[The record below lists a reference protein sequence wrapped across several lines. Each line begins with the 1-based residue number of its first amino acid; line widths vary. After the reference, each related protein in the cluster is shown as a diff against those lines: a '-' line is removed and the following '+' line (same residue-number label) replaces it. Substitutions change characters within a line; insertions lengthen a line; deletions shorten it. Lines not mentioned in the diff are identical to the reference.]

1 MCIQACIVD
10 AKSWTIHDFI
20 FKEILQTAL
29 SLCQISLMNHSPTY
43 LIFIFMDVGRHH
55 GRVKWRLIARL
66 AEFVIRPIQEN
77 EYFNTSIFISWLDWL
92 VLGTHSLPVLPC
104 DWLNLSLIKE
114 EHPVGFILTSF
125 VVSTLHLDVVIREAS
140 KLSIFVSPILSAI
153 TAEHH
158 LHPHGWLRLPSTWT
172 IPYI

>member
-43 LIFIFMDVGRHH
+43 LIFIFMDVR
-55 GRVKWRLIARL
+55 RRL

-77 EYFNTSIFISWLDWL
+77 KYFHTSIFISWL

-114 EHPVGFILTSF
+114 EHPLGFILTSF

-158 LHPHGWLRLPSTWT
+158 LHPYGWLRLPSTWT